1 MKKRVKQILPC
12 TRNPERK
19 KLILKIKKQ
28 KKKHKCAFKISLML
42 IVE

>member
-28 KKKHKCAFKISLML
+28 KKNINALLKYP
-42 IVE
+42 